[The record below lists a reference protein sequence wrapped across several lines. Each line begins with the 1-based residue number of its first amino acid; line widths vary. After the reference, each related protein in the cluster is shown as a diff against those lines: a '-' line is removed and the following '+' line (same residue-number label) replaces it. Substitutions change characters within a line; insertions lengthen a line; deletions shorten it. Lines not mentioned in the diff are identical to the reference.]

1 MFVSWLKHNQA
12 RQNKFHRSPVF
23 LIVAIWRVSGGLGL
37 YCGGKNILGR
47 VVFQL
52 FGRKFLGNY
61 IRLNFLC
68 SFQLVLKKLSH
79 KNAIKMTWGVIFWEK
94 KMWWR
99 FQLFLAGKGAVSDLE
114 LLETLSLQQ
123 VSSTVISV
131 AKRGEFSRFVGFLA
145 QKGGQI
151 FEDGDLWD

>member
-1 MFVSWLKHNQA
+1 MLFKKLKGHFTTKKISHHT
-12 RQNKFHRSPVF
+12 QNLRENKLSFESVF

-68 SFQLVLKKLSH
+68 SF
-79 KNAIKMTWGVIFWEK
+79 
-94 KMWWR
+94 
-99 FQLFLAGKGAVSDLE
+99 
-114 LLETLSLQQ
+114 
-123 VSSTVISV
+123 
-131 AKRGEFSRFVGFLA
+131 
-145 QKGGQI
+145 
-151 FEDGDLWD
+151 